1 MQIHILWRHIYS
13 HLLFHTF
20 GGFSNPFFSS
30 YIPYTV
36 HLPRGTA
43 HGFLPLKKRVL
54 GNKSTKL
61 LFWNLSE
68 RRWGRLNEWMFHEFC
83 YQCRQELVP
92 FSLSP
97 FYPEGRGWLS
107 CRQTSY
113 MPWSMIKIRRVC
125 WKSNQ
130 IHKCGA
136 KRIYGTVP
144 VWAIIIPQQW
154 AISPAHNP
162 SNIFLTWWPFKC
174 SL

>member
-1 MQIHILWRHIYS
+1 
-13 HLLFHTF
+13 
-20 GGFSNPFFSS
+20 
-30 YIPYTV
+30 
-36 HLPRGTA
+36 
-43 HGFLPLKKRVL
+43 
-54 GNKSTKL
+54 
-61 LFWNLSE
+61 
-68 RRWGRLNEWMFHEFC
+68 MFHEFC

-136 KRIYGTVP
+136 KRIYGTCLSHHHPPAVSHKP
-144 VWAIIIPQQW
+144 GAQSFKYFLNMMAIQMQLVKGIIEFYLCASTLNVFWKFFKLRMQSTGEWALYGVTTGSLLVRWDMKYI
-154 AISPAHNP
+154 
-162 SNIFLTWWPFKC
+162 WPNLKFCFWEGK
-174 SL
+174 LHLWL